1 MTELDSEER
10 EILESYQSGQLEPV
24 ALSRKEIEGYRVA
37 ARAVSRK
44 DKRVNIRV
52 PAPDLEQLQV
62 KAMQEGLPYQSLIA
76 SILHKYVT
84 GQLPADTRPPAPHR
98 RAPGRRS

>member
-10 EILESYQSGQLEPV
+10 EILEAYQAGRLEPV
-24 ALSRKEIEGYRVA
+24 ALSREDLAAYRAA

-62 KAMQEGLPYQSLIA
+62 RAMQEGLPYQSLIA

-84 GQLPADTRPPAPHR
+84 GQLVAKA
-98 RAPGRRS
+98 

>member
-1 MTELDSEER
+1 MTELDNEER
-10 EILESYQSGQLEPV
+10 EILEAYQAGRLEPV
-24 ALSRKEIEGYRVA
+24 ALSREEIEGYRAA

-62 KAMQEGLPYQSLIA
+62 RAMQEGLPYQSLIA
-76 SILHKYVT
+76 SILHRYVT
-84 GQLPADTRPPAPHR
+84 GQLVTKA
-98 RAPGRRS
+98 

>member
-1 MTELDSEER
+1 MTDVDSEER
-10 EILESYQSGQLEPV
+10 EVLAAYQAGRLEPV
-24 ALSRKEIEGYRVA
+24 ALSREEIAGYRAA

-52 PAPDLEQLQV
+52 PTPDLEQLQV
-62 KAMQEGLPYQSLIA
+62 RAMQEGLPYQSLIA

-84 GQLPADTRPPAPHR
+84 GQLVAKA
-98 RAPGRRS
+98 

>member
-1 MTELDSEER
+1 MADLDSEEK
-10 EILESYQSGQLEPV
+10 EILEAYQAGRLDPI
-24 ALSRKEIEGYRVA
+24 ALSREEIAGYRAA

-62 KAMQEGLPYQSLIA
+62 RAMQEGLPYQSLIA

-84 GQLPADTRPPAPHR
+84 GQLVAKT
-98 RAPGRRS
+98 